1 MSRLLRAVT
10 ALVFL
15 TSVAV
20 AKAEEFYHPA
30 DCWLLDISPYAG
42 QTNFRGVLDLRDVQG
57 YMQSLALQYTV
68 PIEVIA
74 GIAFQESG
82 VRQWEILPNNAPGFL
97 VHNLNECRT
106 AFQTGQISP
115 GLPPPPGL
123 GLMQLT
129 SITAS
134 DPSIPNHDILQQ
146 ITNWRYNLEAGV
158 QVLVQKYAVVTAQ
171 APACVAN
178 VLSQTANR
186 KLLENWYYAIQ
197 FYNGGPQQNDY
208 RDSVYGHIATPED
221 RIQGVF
227 PAVTITR
234 PESGIPGFVAGQ
246 YFAVDTSGTWT
257 DANCATHSLS
267 AGTVHP
273 SSSYAIPFPR
283 QLGNIST
290 RLNAGT
296 GDNVPIGGFI
306 VLGSA
311 LKKIMVRGIGPSL
324 PVPGA
329 MADPVLELHESTTG
343 QTLATNDDWG
353 NAENRQEIMESG
365 IAPTNAKESAIL
377 KTLPSTPCT
386 AILKGAGNTTGV
398 GLVEVYDMNTHA
410 DIKLVNL
417 STRGFVQTGDNVMI
431 GGVIIVGQGSQEVL
445 IRAMGPSL
453 PLPNFLMDPMLELHN
468 SDGALIASNDNWKDT
483 QQAAIQATGIPP
495 NFDEESAILMTLTP
509 APYTA
514 IVRGK
519 NNTSGLALVEFYP
532 LN

>member
-1 MSRLLRAVT
+1 
-10 ALVFL
+10 
-15 TSVAV
+15 
-20 AKAEEFYHPA
+20 
-30 DCWLLDISPYAG
+30 
-42 QTNFRGVLDLRDVQG
+42 
-57 YMQSLALQYTV
+57 
-68 PIEVIA
+68 
-74 GIAFQESG
+74 
-82 VRQWEILPNNAPGFL
+82 
-97 VHNLNECRT
+97 
-106 AFQTGQISP
+106 
-115 GLPPPPGL
+115 
-123 GLMQLT
+123 
-129 SITAS
+129 
-134 DPSIPNHDILQQ
+134 
-146 ITNWRYNLEAGV
+146 
-158 QVLVQKYAVVTAQ
+158 
-171 APACVAN
+171 
-178 VLSQTANR
+178 
-186 KLLENWYYAIQ
+186 
-197 FYNGGPQQNDY
+197 
-208 RDSVYGHIATPED
+208 
-221 RIQGVF
+221 
-227 PAVTITR
+227 
-234 PESGIPGFVAGQ
+234 
-246 YFAVDTSGTWT
+246 
-257 DANCATHSLS
+257 
-267 AGTVHP
+267 
-273 SSSYAIPFPR
+273 
-283 QLGNIST
+283 
-290 RLNAGT
+290 
-296 GDNVPIGGFI
+296 
-306 VLGSA
+306 

-431 GGVIIVGQGSQEVL
+431 GGVIIVGQVSQEVL